1 MKKSRLL
8 IILSLTIMTMLTGCN
23 IKKNEIDAT
32 LEIENQEEI
41 QIPIEEIQTS
51 TEEKDLV
58 VDIKSNS
65 EILPIPG
72 DTGAFLK
79 LSPILEGDVPENIQ
93 YHWII
98 DNPLNKEEIRAYE
111 MFVSKENGGALE
123 ITNNGEV
130 VEFGLFAQVCYAD
143 SPENTLPLYFDIIL
157 KVEDVETL
165 EVLTEKKI
173 IIENRAGRYKI
184 IREEMTEQDKEE
196 EFLNTVKRI
205 AFNKLSEED
214 KAKLDKDTSKV
225 SIDTTILKEDIA
237 VILDEK
243 YIGEEVYIIDFTGK
257 DKSTLPNNKIVF
269 VNKFFCEIVGYGYID

>member
-1 MKKSRLL
+1 M
-8 IILSLTIMTMLTGCN
+8 
-23 IKKNEIDAT
+23 
-32 LEIENQEEI
+32 
-41 QIPIEEIQTS
+41 
-51 TEEKDLV
+51 V

-72 DTGAFLK
+72 DSGAFLK
-79 LSPILEGDVPENIQ
+79 LSPLLEGDVPENIQ

-111 MFVSKENGGALE
+111 MFVTKENVGALE
-123 ITNNGEV
+123 ITNNGEA
-130 VEFGLFAQVCYAD
+130 VEFGMFAQVSYAD

-157 KVEDVETL
+157 KVEDVKTL

-173 IIENRAGRYKI
+173 IIENRAGTYKI

-214 KAKLDKDTSKV
+214 KAKLDKDTSKA
-225 SIDTTILKEDIA
+225 SIDTTILKDDIA

-243 YIGEEVYIIDFTGK
+243 YIGEEVYIIDFIGK

-269 VNKFFCEIVGYGYID
+269 VSKFFFEIVGYGYID

>member
-1 MKKSRLL
+1 MKKIKVL
-8 IILSLTIMTMLTGCN
+8 IILSLAIMTILTGCN
-23 IKKNEIDAT
+23 VKKNEIDAT
-32 LEIENQEEI
+32 GEIENQEEI
-41 QIPIEEIQTS
+41 QIS

-72 DTGAFLK
+72 DSGAFLK
-79 LSPILEGDVPENIQ
+79 LSPIFEGDVPENIQ

-98 DNPLNKEEIRAYE
+98 DNPLNKEKIRAYE
-111 MFVSKENGGALE
+111 MFVSEEQGGALE
-123 ITNNGEV
+123 ITNKGED
-130 VEFGLFAQVCYAD
+130 VEFGVFAEVCYAD

-157 KVEDVETL
+157 KVEDVKTL

-173 IIENRAGRYKI
+173 IIENRAGTYKI

-214 KAKLDKDTSKV
+214 KAKLDKDLSKA

-243 YIGEEVYIIDFTGK
+243 YIGEEVYIIDFIGK
-257 DKSTLPNNKIVF
+257 DKSTSPNNKVVF
-269 VNKFFCEIVGYGYID
+269 VSKLFCEIVGYGYID

>member
-1 MKKSRLL
+1 MKKIKVLV
-8 IILSLTIMTMLTGCN
+8 ILSLVVMTILTGCN
-23 IKKNEIDAT
+23 VKKNEIDGT

-41 QIPIEEIQTS
+41 QTS
-51 TEEKDLV
+51 TEEKELV

-72 DTGAFLK
+72 DSGAFLK
-79 LSPILEGDVPENIQ
+79 LSPILEGYIPENIQ

-111 MFVSKENGGALE
+111 MFVSKEQVGTLE

-130 VEFGLFAQVCYAD
+130 VEFGRFSQVCYAD
-143 SPENTLPLYFDIIL
+143 SPENTLPLYFNIIL
-157 KVEDVETL
+157 KVEDVKTL

-173 IIENRAGRYKI
+173 IIENRAGTYKI

-196 EFLNTVKRI
+196 ELLKTVKRI
-205 AFNKLSEED
+205 VFNKLSNED
-214 KAKLDKDTSKV
+214 KYKLDKDTTKA
-225 SIDTTILKEDIA
+225 SIDTTILKEDLA

-243 YIGEEVYIIDFTGK
+243 YIGEEVYVIDFAGK

-269 VNKFFCEIVGYGYID
+269 ANKPFCEIVGYGYID